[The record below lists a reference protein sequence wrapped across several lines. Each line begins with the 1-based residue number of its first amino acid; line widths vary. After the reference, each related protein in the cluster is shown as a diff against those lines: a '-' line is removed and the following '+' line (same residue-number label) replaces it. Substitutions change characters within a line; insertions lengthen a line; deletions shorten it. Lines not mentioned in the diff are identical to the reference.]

1 MILPVHPQPCQG
13 ELLSSWMV
21 RLAFSNVFALHTFY
35 FSLLECKA
43 PIWSRDIDRHPPRA
57 LLDVLKNHT
66 HQSELAI
73 QSMTLSYYEGMLFET
88 LPVFGDAI
96 WLLPAGV
103 YHRTRRREGMQFCPL
118 CLLGDSEPYYRRAWR
133 LAIYTVCREHQ
144 CLMLRHCPYCES
156 PVAFHRH
163 GMGWL
168 KSLAPLSLRLCHQ
181 CGFDL
186 GMAQPTQVKWPYA
199 QSRELMCGMLNML
212 EANEWSGW
220 PLSIC
225 SSLSFFNG
233 LRILLGVIGG
243 RHGERVRAVLNER
256 IGVRFDIEPNRDFE
270 YQSTIRRF
278 NLLAAGLWLTSDWP
292 SRFLEVFKE
301 ARFTRSRF
309 DDSLR
314 MYPYWLQLQVSLH
327 LDTRPYLPSYEEI
340 EAAANYLLITNIGV
354 CTDSLGA
361 LMGIK
366 RDVARRA
373 VGLWKD
379 SRRGTL

>member
-1 MILPVHPQPCQG
+1 
-13 ELLSSWMV
+13 
-21 RLAFSNVFALHTFY
+21 
-35 FSLLECKA
+35 
-43 PIWSRDIDRHPPRA
+43 
-57 LLDVLKNHT
+57 
-66 HQSELAI
+66 
-73 QSMTLSYYEGMLFET
+73 
-88 LPVFGDAI
+88 
-96 WLLPAGV
+96 
-103 YHRTRRREGMQFCPL
+103 
-118 CLLGDSEPYYRRAWR
+118 
-133 LAIYTVCREHQ
+133 
-144 CLMLRHCPYCES
+144 
-156 PVAFHRH
+156 
-163 GMGWL
+163 
-168 KSLAPLSLRLCHQ
+168 
-181 CGFDL
+181 
-186 GMAQPTQVKWPYA
+186 MAQPTQVKWPYA